1 MGFFTYNKVPK
12 HQSFDYK
19 PRYYDEQAD
28 DLNSRLDKFKEGTD
42 TEYTKNRIRAG
53 LRKKSRG
60 DSGFRKAEVKKS
72 NLRLAMIITSLLLA
86 CYYLMNSD
94 KFRQM
99 IEAFTAHG

>member
-1 MGFFTYNKVPK
+1 MGFFTFNKTPK

-19 PRYYDEQAD
+19 PRFYNQEQD
-28 DLNSRLDKFKEGTD
+28 DLQSRLDKYKEGTD

-60 DSGFRKAEVKKS
+60 DSSFRKAEVRKS
-72 NLRLAMIITSLLLA
+72 NLRLAMIIASLLLA

-99 IEAFTAHG
+99 IESFSAHG